1 MAVKYESTLSK
12 YKASSDAKTGGVH
25 NEGLFHIWTPDKNKN
40 EYNQLIR
47 QGRKEYGKDFE
58 SVEDLRAFAKTF
70 LVGVKTNGSAPT
82 KVTNSIIDEATEDTL
97 YALLAN
103 ASHDRYRT
111 GKKEKFGDYFDGL
124 HASWVASV
132 RKGIEEFKSFKNLV
146 NKLEAK
152 NLSENQINQ
161 FLSSNKIN
169 GKNTA
174 RLDLIADDVD
184 GYSPE
189 DFANLYG
196 VTNDKDADGNPTGID
211 IEKAANAQAL
221 AKDELELAQ
230 QAIDESTF
238 GDATNSQGL
247 TKVPDTDVISEDTTD
262 ATDEDAEPQAGDEF
276 TDEEGKTVFLGTD
289 GKYYYEDGTP
299 YISPD
304 QNTVPEEIKSDQASS
319 DAAEEVVDQAVQD
332 VAAGADT
339 AADIQT
345 SVLGGDVS
353 TGVAEQLGWEKG
365 TKEVDG
371 KTVTTFTDPRT
382 NTTYDVDPDTGMLTD
397 TDGNTVST
405 VGSLNFEEN
414 DFAQQFTDAANDFLY
429 GAALTEQAAL
439 SLGFTKTGDTYTG
452 PDGQTYTLNG
462 QGQLVDEG
470 NNVARSDGFLDY
482 QTQLQNANAEYTTA
496 MEGPD
501 GLLSKYEQTFSDY
514 QTDFQPRMDQLD
526 SNISALN
533 QVATDAGDRGYY
545 NQLRDVYFADS
556 MDQVNRNTESSRDA
570 INQMYA
576 KSGMDTNSPAY
587 SSAMVDLQNKR
598 SEAARTARR
607 QAILDSYGLG
617 TQMLTNRTN
626 ALNSAQTGI
635 RSGMDALSDLYDV
648 KLEGLGVERDMIST
662 IYEGKKEG
670 AKLGMEGL
678 GVTTGL
684 ERDKINANQS
694 QYFKDLDVRTGL
706 NNNTVNTNVTAA
718 NTANTADV
726 NATDDYWT
734 GMGWLQTL
742 VDNDF
747 DWRAAGAA
755 IQTQFPDFDTSTLD
769 EKLQVKFGFK

>member
-1 MAVKYESTLSK
+1 MADASVYANYKGSK
-12 YKASSDAKTGGVH
+12 GIKSGGVWEGGAFT
-25 NEGLFHIWTPDKNKN
+25 NEDWRPTWRRFNGLV
-40 EYNQLIR
+40 R
-47 QGRKEYGKDFE
+47 Q
-58 SVEDLRAFAKTF
+58 AKPMYSNYF
-70 LVGVKTNGSAPT
+70 S
-82 KVTNSIIDEATEDTL
+82 SDEATAMKQMKAFIKANLTGLKRGPDNNYVDNIKNIDEL
-97 YALLAN
+97 YAILGQ
-103 ASHDRYRT
+103 ASHDLYNLAHKTR
-111 GKKEKFGDYFDGL
+111 DGYDEPHSAFTEPL
-124 HASWVASV
+124 KRAL
-132 RKGIEEFKSFKNLV
+132 GEFSNFLELTNQ
-146 NKLEAK
+146 LEAK
-152 NLSENQINQ
+152 GLNTKQINQ
-161 FLSSNKIN
+161 FLSSNKVQ
-169 GKNTA
+169 GKDSSTLAELANNIDGFSTSE
-174 RLDLIADDVD
+174 IA
-184 GYSPE
+184 S
-189 DFANLYG
+189 YG
-196 VTNDKDADGNPTGID
+196 VQNDPDDPESYQMTDADVAEG
-211 IEKAANAQAL
+211 QAKTPL
-221 AKDELELAQ
+221 DQAQ

-238 GDATNSQGL
+238 GDPTNSEGL

-262 ATDEDAEPQAGDEF
+262 ATGEDTEPQAGDEF

-304 QNTVPEEIKSDQASS
+304 QNTVPKEIESDQASS
-319 DAAEEVVDQAVQD
+319 DAAEEVVDEAVQD

-414 DFAQQFTDAANDFLY
+414 DFAQQFTNAANDFLY

-452 PDGQTYTLNG
+452 PDGQTYTLNE

-617 TQMLTNRTN
+617 TEMLTNRTN

-694 QYFKDLDVRTGL
+694 QYFKDIDVRTGL

-718 NTANTADV
+718 TTAGNADA